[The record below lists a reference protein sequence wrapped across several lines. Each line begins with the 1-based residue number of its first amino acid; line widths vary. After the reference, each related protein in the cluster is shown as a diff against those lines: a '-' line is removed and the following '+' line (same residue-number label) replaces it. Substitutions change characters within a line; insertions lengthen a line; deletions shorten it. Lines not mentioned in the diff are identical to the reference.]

1 MNLIYTFSH
10 VRRQIAW
17 AAGCLCCCLQLNG
30 QVIYVS
36 TRGNDKWNGSEKKP
50 VASLVRAQEL
60 ARAYGRDTSVEIVF
74 EDGIYYLPGTVQFT
88 GQDSKDYPA
97 TVTLRARHEGK
108 AVISG
113 GQQIRLDWKQEAGN
127 IYVASVPAGMDID
140 QLYVA
145 GLRQPMA
152 RFPNAQPG
160 KQRNVY
166 DTWVLDHQAQPN
178 PEMDPLQPERIALW
192 KNPEGGYVHAMHTA
206 LWGDMHWEIKG
217 KNEDGTLQLEGGW
230 QNNRPSGMH
239 PLYRFVENIKEE
251 LDVPGE
257 WYYDRSESK
266 LYYMPLPE
274 IDLDEAKVEIVRL
287 KHLIEFNGTKEN
299 PVRGIHLQ
307 GLTFKHTARTFMEN
321 KEQLLRSDWT
331 MYRGGA
337 IVFNGAEECSVEN
350 CEFDHLGGNTIFVNN
365 YNRYL
370 TVRGCY
376 IHHSGANGIV
386 FVGDPDMVRSPLFRY
401 GNQNYETMDMTPGPL
416 GDNYPQD
423 CWVDD
428 CLITMTGRD
437 EKQTAPVQISMSQRI
452 RVSHCSIYDVPR
464 AGININEGTFGGHV
478 IEFCDVFNTVLETG
492 DHGSFNS
499 WGRDR
504 FWTPDVVTI
513 SDQVALHP
521 DMQYWDV
528 LEPNVLRYNRWRCDH
543 GWDVDLDDGSSFY
556 RIYCNLLLN
565 GGLKMREGYDRVATN
580 NIILNNS
587 LHPHVWVRNSDDV
600 FKHNIVFTAYQPAVM
615 NSALGESDRWG
626 KELDYNLF
634 ATGQAAMRKFA
645 VHGADAHSVS
655 ADPLFVNPGQGDFRV
670 RPESPAFKIGF
681 RNFDMTDFG
690 AKSEKL
696 KKLARTPD
704 IPEIVLQIQDEVSA
718 EYTWLGAVLKEVKG
732 EELSAYG
739 AKFSQASMALDRV
752 PAESEAYKLGL
763 RSGDLLL
770 SFGGKE
776 ISTAASFKQLLEE
789 YAGKSGEL
797 LVMRNQK
804 EMVVKLLAAFR
815 GEMQPVE
822 R

>member
-127 IYVASVPAGMDID
+127 IYVASVPAEMDID

-166 DTWVLDHQAQPN
+166 DTWVLDHQVQPN

-401 GNQNYETMDMTPGPL
+401 GNQNYETMDMTPGSL

-690 AKSEKL
+690 VKSEKL

-804 EMVVKLLAAFR
+804 EMVVKLAAFR

>member
-97 TVTLRARHEGK
+97 TVILRARHEGK

-401 GNQNYETMDMTPGPL
+401 GNQNYETMDMTPGSL

-600 FKHNIVFTAYQPAVM
+600 FKHNIVFTAYKPAVM

-645 VHGADAHSVS
+645 AHGADAHSVS

-690 AKSEKL
+690 VKSEKL

-804 EMVVKLLAAFR
+804 EMVVKLAAFR

>member
-166 DTWVLDHQAQPN
+166 YTWVLDHQAQPN

-401 GNQNYETMDMTPGPL
+401 GNQNYETMDMTPGSL

-464 AGININEGTFGGHV
+464 AGININEGTFGGHI

-690 AKSEKL
+690 VKSEKL
-696 KKLARTPD
+696 KKLACTPD

-804 EMVVKLLAAFR
+804 EMVVKLAAFR

>member
-401 GNQNYETMDMTPGPL
+401 GNQNYETMDMTPGSL

-504 FWTPDVVTI
+504 F
-513 SDQVALHP
+513 
-521 DMQYWDV
+521 
-528 LEPNVLRYNRWRCDH
+528 
-543 GWDVDLDDGSSFY
+543 
-556 RIYCNLLLN
+556 
-565 GGLKMREGYDRVATN
+565 
-580 NIILNNS
+580 
-587 LHPHVWVRNSDDV
+587 
-600 FKHNIVFTAYQPAVM
+600 
-615 NSALGESDRWG
+615 
-626 KELDYNLF
+626 
-634 ATGQAAMRKFA
+634 
-645 VHGADAHSVS
+645 
-655 ADPLFVNPGQGDFRV
+655 
-670 RPESPAFKIGF
+670 
-681 RNFDMTDFG
+681 
-690 AKSEKL
+690 
-696 KKLARTPD
+696 
-704 IPEIVLQIQDEVSA
+704 
-718 EYTWLGAVLKEVKG
+718 
-732 EELSAYG
+732 
-739 AKFSQASMALDRV
+739 
-752 PAESEAYKLGL
+752 
-763 RSGDLLL
+763 
-770 SFGGKE
+770 
-776 ISTAASFKQLLEE
+776 
-789 YAGKSGEL
+789 
-797 LVMRNQK
+797 
-804 EMVVKLLAAFR
+804 
-815 GEMQPVE
+815 
-822 R
+822 

>member
-166 DTWVLDHQAQPN
+166 DTWGLDHQAQPN

-401 GNQNYETMDMTPGPL
+401 GNQNYETMDMTPGPW

-645 VHGADAHSVS
+645 AHGADAHSVS

-690 AKSEKL
+690 VKSEKL

-789 YAGKSGEL
+789 YAGKSGKL

-804 EMVVKLLAAFR
+804 EMVVKLAAFR

>member
-97 TVTLRARHEGK
+97 TVILRARHEGK

-287 KHLIEFNGTKEN
+287 KHLIEFNGTKES

-464 AGININEGTFGGHV
+464 AGININEGTFGGHI

-645 VHGADAHSVS
+645 AHGADAHSVS

-690 AKSEKL
+690 VKSEKL

-789 YAGKSGEL
+789 YAGKSGKL

-804 EMVVKLLAAFR
+804 EMVVKLAAFR

>member
-1 MNLIYTFSH
+1 MRPSLRKLWMTISIKRKIGIFAAMVILIMALSATFSICIMNFSLGGFNTILNDNSRCH
-10 VRRQIAW
+10 DFQEALDLEIESFADYIRDATPDTRDQYVLSCVRTER
-17 AAGCLCCCLQLNG
+17 CLRSLPFDYARIGTERYARTWSILNG
-30 QVIYVS
+30 YETYQAYRDELAETQVRESDFVERLYRVYKMQEYLQ
-36 TRGNDKWNGSEKKP
+36 TYARRLVQVTLKEGNDSYQEKVP
-50 VASLVRAQEL
+50 VFYNMPYLILAISAVFMGFVMFLTKILSNALV
-60 ARAYGRDTSVEIVF
+60 S
-74 EDGIYYLPGTVQFT
+74 
-88 GQDSKDYPA
+88 PA
-97 TVTLRARHEGK
+97 
-108 AVISG
+108 
-113 GQQIRLDWKQEAGN
+113 
-127 IYVASVPAGMDID
+127 
-140 QLYVA
+140 
-145 GLRQPMA
+145 
-152 RFPNAQPG
+152 
-160 KQRNVY
+160 
-166 DTWVLDHQAQPN
+166 
-178 PEMDPLQPERIALW
+178 
-192 KNPEGGYVHAMHTA
+192 
-206 LWGDMHWEIKG
+206 
-217 KNEDGTLQLEGGW
+217 
-230 QNNRPSGMH
+230 
-239 PLYRFVENIKEE
+239 
-251 LDVPGE
+251 
-257 WYYDRSESK
+257 
-266 LYYMPLPE
+266 
-274 IDLDEAKVEIVRL
+274 
-287 KHLIEFNGTKEN
+287 
-299 PVRGIHLQ
+299 
-307 GLTFKHTARTFMEN
+307 
-321 KEQLLRSDWT
+321 
-331 MYRGGA
+331 
-337 IVFNGAEECSVEN
+337 
-350 CEFDHLGGNTIFVNN
+350 
-365 YNRYL
+365 
-370 TVRGCY
+370 
-376 IHHSGANGIV
+376 
-386 FVGDPDMVRSPLFRY
+386 VGDPDMVRSPLFRY
-401 GNQNYETMDMTPGPL
+401 GNQNYETMDMTPGPW

-645 VHGADAHSVS
+645 AHGADAHSVS

-690 AKSEKL
+690 VKSEKL

-789 YAGKSGEL
+789 YARKSGEL

-804 EMVVKLLAAFR
+804 EMVVKLAAFR

>member
-60 ARAYGRDTSVEIVF
+60 ARAYGRDTSVDIVF

-645 VHGADAHSVS
+645 AHGADAHSVS

-690 AKSEKL
+690 VKSEKL

-804 EMVVKLLAAFR
+804 EMVVKLAAFR

>member
-178 PEMDPLQPERIALW
+178 SEMDPLQPERIALW

-645 VHGADAHSVS
+645 AHGADAHSVS

-690 AKSEKL
+690 VKSEKL

-770 SFGGKE
+770 SLGGKE

-804 EMVVKLLAAFR
+804 EMVVKLAAFR

>member
-401 GNQNYETMDMTPGPL
+401 GNQNYETMDMTPGSL

-615 NSALGESDRWG
+615 NSALGESDWWG

-645 VHGADAHSVS
+645 AHGADAHSVS

-690 AKSEKL
+690 VKSEKL

-704 IPEIVLQIQDEVSA
+704 FPEIVLQIQDEVSA

-804 EMVVKLLAAFR
+804 EMVVKLAAFR

>member
-464 AGININEGTFGGHV
+464 AGININEGTFGGHI

-645 VHGADAHSVS
+645 AHGADAHSVS

-690 AKSEKL
+690 VKSEKL

-804 EMVVKLLAAFR
+804 EMVVKLAAFR

>member
-178 PEMDPLQPERIALW
+178 PEMDPLQSERIALW

-464 AGININEGTFGGHV
+464 AGININEGTFGGHI

-645 VHGADAHSVS
+645 AHGADAHSVS

-690 AKSEKL
+690 VKSEKL

-770 SFGGKE
+770 SFGRKE

-804 EMVVKLLAAFR
+804 EMVVKLAAFR

>member
-145 GLRQPMA
+145 DLRQSMA

-401 GNQNYETMDMTPGPL
+401 GNQNYETMDMTPGSL

-464 AGININEGTFGGHV
+464 AGININEGTFGGHI

-645 VHGADAHSVS
+645 AHGADAHSVS

-670 RPESPAFKIGF
+670 RPKSPAFKIGF

-690 AKSEKL
+690 VKSEKL

-770 SFGGKE
+770 SLGGKE

-804 EMVVKLLAAFR
+804 EMVVKLAAFR

>member
-337 IVFNGAEECSVEN
+337 IVF
-350 CEFDHLGGNTIFVNN
+350 
-365 YNRYL
+365 
-370 TVRGCY
+370 
-376 IHHSGANGIV
+376 SGANGIV

-401 GNQNYETMDMTPGPL
+401 GNQNYETMDMTPGSL

-645 VHGADAHSVS
+645 AHGADAHSVS

-690 AKSEKL
+690 VKSEKL

-770 SFGGKE
+770 SLGGKE

-804 EMVVKLLAAFR
+804 EMVVKLAAFR

>member
-401 GNQNYETMDMTPGPL
+401 GNQNYETMDMTPGSL

-464 AGININEGTFGGHV
+464 AGININEGTFGGHI

-690 AKSEKL
+690 VKSEKL

-770 SFGGKE
+770 SLGGKE

-804 EMVVKLLAAFR
+804 EMVVKLAAFR

>member
-350 CEFDHLGGNTIFVNN
+350 CEVDHLGGNTIFVNN

-464 AGININEGTFGGHV
+464 AGININEGTFGGHI

-600 FKHNIVFTAYQPAVM
+600 FKHNIVFTAYKPAVM

-645 VHGADAHSVS
+645 AHGADAHSVS

-690 AKSEKL
+690 VKSEKL

-804 EMVVKLLAAFR
+804 EMVVKLAAFR

>member
-464 AGININEGTFGGHV
+464 AGININEGTFGGHI

-645 VHGADAHSVS
+645 AHGADAHSIS

-690 AKSEKL
+690 VKSEKL

-739 AKFSQASMALDRV
+739 ARFSQASMALDRV

-797 LVMRNQK
+797 LVMRNQE
-804 EMVVKLLAAFR
+804 EMVVKLAAFR
-815 GEMQPVE
+815 GEIIPVE

>member
-464 AGININEGTFGGHV
+464 AGININEGTFGGHI

-645 VHGADAHSVS
+645 AHGADAHSVS

-690 AKSEKL
+690 VKSEKL

-718 EYTWLGAVLKEVKG
+718 EYIWLGAVLKEVKG

-770 SFGGKE
+770 SLGGKE

-804 EMVVKLLAAFR
+804 EMVVKLAAFR

>member
-178 PEMDPLQPERIALW
+178 SEMDPLQPERIALW

-464 AGININEGTFGGHV
+464 AGININEGTFGGHI

-645 VHGADAHSVS
+645 AHGADAHSVS

-690 AKSEKL
+690 VKSEKL

-770 SFGGKE
+770 SLGGKE

-804 EMVVKLLAAFR
+804 EMVVKLAAFR

>member
-10 VRRQIAW
+10 LRRQIAW

-645 VHGADAHSVS
+645 AHGADAHSVS

-690 AKSEKL
+690 VKSEKL

-704 IPEIVLQIQDEVSA
+704 FPEIVLQIQDEVSA

-770 SFGGKE
+770 SLGGKE
-776 ISTAASFKQLLEE
+776 ISTAASFKQLLEK

-804 EMVVKLLAAFR
+804 EMVVKLAAFR

>member
-178 PEMDPLQPERIALW
+178 PEMDPLQSERIALW

-464 AGININEGTFGGHV
+464 AGININEGTFGGHI

-645 VHGADAHSVS
+645 AHGADAHSVS

-690 AKSEKL
+690 VKSEKL

-770 SFGGKE
+770 SLGGKE

-804 EMVVKLLAAFR
+804 EMVVKLAAFR

>member
-299 PVRGIHLQ
+299 PVRGIHMQ

-386 FVGDPDMVRSPLFRY
+386 FVGDPDIVRSPLFRY

-645 VHGADAHSVS
+645 AHGADAHSVS

-690 AKSEKL
+690 VKSEKL

-804 EMVVKLLAAFR
+804 EMVVKLAAFR

>member
-464 AGININEGTFGGHV
+464 AGININEGTFGGHI

-645 VHGADAHSVS
+645 AHGADAHSVS

-690 AKSEKL
+690 VKSEKL

-804 EMVVKLLAAFR
+804 EMVVTLAAFR

>member
-266 LYYMPLPE
+266 LYYMPLLE

-464 AGININEGTFGGHV
+464 AGININEGTFGGHI

-645 VHGADAHSVS
+645 AHGADAHSVS

-690 AKSEKL
+690 VKSEKL

-789 YAGKSGEL
+789 YAGKSGKL

-804 EMVVKLLAAFR
+804 EMVVKLAAFR

>member
-178 PEMDPLQPERIALW
+178 SEMDPLQPERIALW

-645 VHGADAHSVS
+645 AHGADAHSVS

-690 AKSEKL
+690 VKSEKL

-770 SFGGKE
+770 SLGGKE
-776 ISTAASFKQLLEE
+776 ITTAASFKQLLEE
-789 YAGKSGEL
+789 YAGESGEL

-804 EMVVKLLAAFR
+804 EMVVKLAAFR

>member
-10 VRRQIAW
+10 FRRQIAW

-337 IVFNGAEECSVEN
+337 IVFNGAEECLVEN

-645 VHGADAHSVS
+645 AHGADAHSVS

-690 AKSEKL
+690 VKSEKL

-718 EYTWLGAVLKEVKG
+718 EYIWLGAVLKEVKG

-804 EMVVKLLAAFR
+804 EMVVKLAAFR

>member
-10 VRRQIAW
+10 LRRQIAW

-464 AGININEGTFGGHV
+464 AGININEGTFGGHI

-645 VHGADAHSVS
+645 AHGADAHSVS

-690 AKSEKL
+690 VKSEKL

-770 SFGGKE
+770 SLGGKE

-804 EMVVKLLAAFR
+804 EMVVKLAAFR

>member
-386 FVGDPDMVRSPLFRY
+386 FVGDSDMVRSPLFRY

-645 VHGADAHSVS
+645 AHGADAHSVS

-690 AKSEKL
+690 VKSEKL

-804 EMVVKLLAAFR
+804 EMVVKLAAFR

>member
-127 IYVASVPAGMDID
+127 IYVASVPAGIDID

-287 KHLIEFNGTKEN
+287 KHLIEFNGTKES
-299 PVRGIHLQ
+299 PVQGIHLQ

-337 IVFNGAEECSVEN
+337 IVF
-350 CEFDHLGGNTIFVNN
+350 
-365 YNRYL
+365 
-370 TVRGCY
+370 
-376 IHHSGANGIV
+376 SGANGIV

-690 AKSEKL
+690 VKSEKL

-704 IPEIVLQIQDEVSA
+704 FPEIVLQIQDEVSA

-776 ISTAASFKQLLEE
+776 ISTAASFKQLLEK

-804 EMVVKLLAAFR
+804 EMVVKLAAFR

>member
-50 VASLVRAQEL
+50 VVSLVRAQEL

-178 PEMDPLQPERIALW
+178 SEMDPLQPERIALW

-401 GNQNYETMDMTPGPL
+401 GNQNYETMDMTPGSL

-645 VHGADAHSVS
+645 AHGADAHSVS

-690 AKSEKL
+690 VKSEKL

-776 ISTAASFKQLLEE
+776 ISTAASFKQLLEK

-804 EMVVKLLAAFR
+804 EMVVKLAAFR

>member
-401 GNQNYETMDMTPGPL
+401 GNQNYETMDMTPGSL

-645 VHGADAHSVS
+645 AHGADAHSVS

-690 AKSEKL
+690 VKSEKL

-770 SFGGKE
+770 SLGGKE

-804 EMVVKLLAAFR
+804 EMVVKLAAFR

>member
-239 PLYRFVENIKEE
+239 PLYRFVENVKEE

-645 VHGADAHSVS
+645 AHGADAHSVS

-690 AKSEKL
+690 VKSEKL
-696 KKLARTPD
+696 KKLVRTPD

-804 EMVVKLLAAFR
+804 EMVVKLAAFR

>member
-331 MYRGGA
+331 MYQGGA

-464 AGININEGTFGGHV
+464 AGININEGTFGGHI

-600 FKHNIVFTAYQPAVM
+600 FKHNIVFTAYKPAVM

-645 VHGADAHSVS
+645 AHGADAHSVS

-690 AKSEKL
+690 VKSEKL

-789 YAGKSGEL
+789 YARKSGEL

-804 EMVVKLLAAFR
+804 EMVVKLAAFR

>member
-178 PEMDPLQPERIALW
+178 SEMDPLQPERIALW

-528 LEPNVLRYNRWRCDH
+528 LEPNVLRYNRWCCDH

-645 VHGADAHSVS
+645 AHGADAHSVS

-690 AKSEKL
+690 VKSEKL

-770 SFGGKE
+770 SLGGKE

-804 EMVVKLLAAFR
+804 EMVVKLAAFR

>member
-192 KNPEGGYVHAMHTA
+192 KNPQDGYVHAMHTA
-206 LWGDMHWEIKG
+206 LWGDMHWKIKG

-307 GLTFKHTARTFMEN
+307 GLVFKHTARTFMEN

-464 AGININEGTFGGHV
+464 AGININEGTFGGHI
-478 IEFCDVFNTVLETG
+478 IEFCDVFSTVLETG

-587 LHPHVWVRNSDDV
+587 LHPHVWVRNSGDV

-645 VHGADAHSVS
+645 AHGADAHSIS

-690 AKSEKL
+690 VKSEKL

-789 YAGKSGEL
+789 HAGTSGEL

-804 EMVVKLLAAFR
+804 EMVVKLAAFG

>member
-10 VRRQIAW
+10 LRRQIAW

-645 VHGADAHSVS
+645 AHGADAHSVS

-690 AKSEKL
+690 VKSEKL

-770 SFGGKE
+770 SLGGKE

-804 EMVVKLLAAFR
+804 EMVVKLAAFR

>member
-10 VRRQIAW
+10 LRRQIAW

-401 GNQNYETMDMTPGPL
+401 GNQNYETMDMTPGSL

-464 AGININEGTFGGHV
+464 AGININEGTFGGHI

-521 DMQYWDV
+521 EMQYWDV

-645 VHGADAHSVS
+645 AHGADAHSVS

-690 AKSEKL
+690 VKSEKL

-804 EMVVKLLAAFR
+804 EMVVKLAAFR